1 MNAKKN
7 LLLGMLSF
15 AAMLPATMS
24 VSATADDQGF
34 DLNSQRSERQEF
46 AKVPGHKVDHQG
58 IVINPTPQKFDINR
72 AESYRLPAT
81 RNIKDVHKSFGAEID
96 DIVKGGIDLKIDYG
110 KGAAKKRKVEARPE
124 AYRLTITPKGIE
136 ITGYDE
142 AGAFYGL
149 QTLRQLL
156 NSEVAAATGTLPA
169 MDINDWPSIARRGVI
184 EGFYGEPWSHEVRLS
199 LIDYYGKNKL
209 NSYFYGPKDDPY
221 HSVPN
226 WRLPYPADEAAKIK
240 ELVEASKRNHV
251 DFIWAI
257 HPGADI
263 RWNKEDYDSLV
274 NKLDMMYDL
283 GVRSFAVFF
292 DDIDGEGRNPHKQ
305 VELLNNL
312 NREFVKQKGD
322 VSNMVI
328 CPTDYSRL
336 WASPDSTGALATY
349 GRDLDKSIEVFYT
362 GDVVCSDLTHDTMNF
377 FNSLIKRPGFW
388 WWNYPV
394 SDYVRHMVLQGPVYG
409 LETTITSDDISGFAS
424 NPMEHGEASKLALYG
439 VADYSWNPAAYNAL
453 DNWERGLVDLTP
465 EAAEAYRTFA
475 IHSADTETGYRR
487 DESWET
493 ETFRLA
499 DYTPAKSAALRAE
512 FERVEAAPQI
522 MEENCKNPLLMKEL
536 RPWLTEFAKLG
547 KRGQATLDVM
557 DAYLAGNDS
566 TFWTAYVGSLFTPE
580 QRKAWEAHKSGTMK
594 LQPFIDNA
602 MDDMI
607 VGFYSRLTGE
617 VPTINHGIGSF
628 RNLRTTLANLMFD
641 NDTTTYYTS
650 ASSQGK
656 GDWIGADM
664 GQVRPVDRIMIKQ
677 GRNNVDDVD
686 YFDNVV
692 LQSSIDGRV
701 WTDLTDPLVKTY
713 DITWSSEQPVQA
725 RYLRLNRLDSKRS
738 NWASVREFSI
748 NPMTVDRLGF
758 TLEATDPEA
767 ALLAFDGNPISTAVL
782 NGEWTI
788 PAEALAGGFILLS
801 NPQAPIVVTQ
811 LDSKGKVV
819 ATEEITNPW
828 ATVTLAPSAA
838 KVALKSNG
846 ATIHE
851 VIGLSQKSE

>member
-15 AAMLPATMS
+15 VAMIPATMS
-24 VSATADDQGF
+24 VSAAADDQGF

-58 IVINPTPQKFDINR
+58 IVVNPTPQKFDINR
-72 AESYRLPAT
+72 AESYRLPAA
-81 RNIKDVHKSFGAEID
+81 RNIKDVKKSFGQEID

-110 KGAAKKRKVEARPE
+110 KGPAKKRKVEARPE

-169 MDINDWPSIARRGVI
+169 MDINDWPSIPRRGVI

-240 ELVEASKRNHV
+240 ELVEASNRNHV

-312 NREFVKQKGD
+312 NNEFVKQKGD

-394 SDYVRHMVLQGPVYG
+394 SDYVRHMILQGPVYG

-439 VADYSWNPAAYNAL
+439 VADYSWNPAAYNPL

-493 ETFRLA
+493 EIFRLA

-522 MEENCKNPLLMKEL
+522 MENNCTNQLLMKEL
-536 RPWLTEFAKLG
+536 RPWLTEFSKLG

-557 DAYLAGNDS
+557 DTYLAGNDS
-566 TFWTAYVGSLFTPE
+566 TFWTAYVGSIFTPE

-617 VPTINHGIGSF
+617 VPTINHGMGSF

-664 GQVRPVDRIMIKQ
+664 GQVRPVDRILIKQ

-713 DITWSSEQPVQA
+713 DIVWSSEQPVQA

-748 NPMTVDRLGF
+748 NPMTLERLGF

-782 NGEWTI
+782 NEEWII
-788 PAEALAGGFILLS
+788 PAEALGHGFILLS
-801 NPQAPIVVTQ
+801 NPSAAIVVTQ

-819 ATEEITNPW
+819 ATEEISRPW
-828 ATVTLAPSAA
+828 ATVTLVPNAT
-838 KVALKSNG
+838 KVALKSTG

-851 VIGLSQKSE
+851 IIKR